1 MKVAKLF
8 FVYTGGGHHEVL
20 HVVAA
25 DEATEESVMRSI
37 VTDLKRDGWLRL
49 IQVNEDEP
57 EDRRQMITNAAEIRG
72 IVFGEFLEV
81 EDESL

>member
-8 FVYTGGGHHEVL
+8 FVYAGGEHHEVL

-25 DEATEESVMRSI
+25 DEATEESLMHNITSHLV
-37 VTDLKRDGWLRL
+37 RDGWIRL

-57 EDRRQMITNAAEIRG
+57 EDQRQMITNAAEIRG